1 MNHGDAQRIY
11 GVSYLWSLCS
21 VGTKPLSNV
30 RQLAGG
36 RAAGGRGQT
45 DRQTCGA
52 KRLNPVKGSQHLTWR
67 AGT

>member
-1 MNHGDAQRIY
+1 MNHSDAQRIY

-45 DRQTCGA
+45 DRQTDVRSKEA
-52 KRLNPVKGSQHLTWR
+52 
-67 AGT
+67 